1 MKFFKILTLAF
12 LLFSFSHAISDAD
25 IEPVMSQKVATAVS
39 IMRDGALAKDAKP
52 AKIFALFDEY
62 FDYKQMAKLSL
73 AKHYANLSDAQIAEF
88 NKAYEA
94 HLKRSFIDKL
104 SLYTDQDMKILSK
117 EAPSEKRRV
126 LKTQII
132 GEDKNYAIDFKFFQ
146 NNGDWRIYDVDI
158 VGVSLIQTY
167 RSQFGD
173 VAQNL
178 GFDELLKRLNA
189 TVIESGK

>member
-1 MKFFKILTLAF
+1 MKFFKILTLVF
-12 LLFSFSHAISDAD
+12 LLFGAAHAISDAD
-25 IEPVMSQKVATAVS
+25 IEPVMSAKVSKAVS
-39 IMRDGALAKDAKP
+39 IMRDSAVAKDAKP

-73 AKHYANLSDAQIAEF
+73 AKHYANLSPAQVSEF

-104 SLYTDQDMKILSK
+104 SLYTDQDMKVLSK
-117 EAPSEKRRV
+117 QAPNEKRRV
-126 LKTQII
+126 LKTEII
-132 GEDKNYAIDFKFFQ
+132 GEDKNYAIDFKFYPI
-146 NNGDWRIYDVDI
+146 GSDWRIYDVDI

-189 TVIESGK
+189 TVIEGGN